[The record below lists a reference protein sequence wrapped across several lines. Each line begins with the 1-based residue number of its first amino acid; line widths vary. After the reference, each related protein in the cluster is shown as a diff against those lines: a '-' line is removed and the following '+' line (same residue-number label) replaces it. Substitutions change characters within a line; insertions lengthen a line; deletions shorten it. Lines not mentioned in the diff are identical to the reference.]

1 MSIAS
6 KEDLLNKQKEAQKRL
21 ILTPVVFLSVQEPDV
36 WLPAHRKFMM
46 KW

>member
-6 KEDLLNKQKEAQKRL
+6 KEDLLNSKKKLRKRL